1 MAMLT
6 LCLHSQQL
14 CLHRAQIVND
24 YCTWTLMLLLLFFSL
39 FISSKIIYQ
48 VFSVVF
54 NYADTVSAESL
65 TMVTPSLHNQR
76 LC

>member
-24 YCTWTLMLLLLFFSL
+24 YMDTYVTFTIFSL

-48 VFSVVF
+48 VVSVVV

-65 TMVTPSLHNQR
+65 TPLSWGQQG
-76 LC
+76 

>member
-24 YCTWTLMLLLLFFSL
+24 YMDTYVTFTIFSL

-48 VFSVVF
+48 VVSVVV

-65 TMVTPSLHNQR
+65 TMVTPCPHNQR

>member
-24 YCTWTLMLLLLFFSL
+24 YMDTYVTFTIFSL

-48 VFSVVF
+48 VVSVVV
-54 NYADTVSAESL
+54 NYVDTVSAESL
-65 TMVTPSLHNQR
+65 TMVTPSPHNQR

>member
-24 YCTWTLMLLLLFFSL
+24 YMDTYVTFTIFSL

-48 VFSVVF
+48 VVSVVV

-65 TMVTPSLHNQR
+65 TMVTPSPHNQR